1 MEKLKLE
8 NLILKKRK
16 YHEKINYRGFRGAT
30 FRPNQQNTLQY
41 WTYILCHL
49 PDFGIHSNNIS
60 KVMEKQPELF
70 PKEKLRVRKGQF
82 ATEKQKSID
91 DRIHRAKITELKN
104 ASLER
109 QIKNLN
115 YQIEALSNHINQ
127 LKNGSN

>member
-1 MEKLKLE
+1 
-8 NLILKKRK
+8 
-16 YHEKINYRGFRGAT
+16 
-30 FRPNQQNTLQY
+30 
-41 WTYILCHL
+41 
-49 PDFGIHSNNIS
+49 
-60 KVMEKQPELF
+60 MEKQPELF